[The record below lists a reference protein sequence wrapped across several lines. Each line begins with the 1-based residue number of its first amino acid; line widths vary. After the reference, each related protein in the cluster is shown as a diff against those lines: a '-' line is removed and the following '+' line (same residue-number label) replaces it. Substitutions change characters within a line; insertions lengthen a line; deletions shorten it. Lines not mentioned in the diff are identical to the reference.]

1 MFICGNPDI
10 FTFFKFKMLEKH
22 VNNAIFVMKNTELEF
37 CRNMSK
43 DNCEKYPLISIG
55 VSAYN
60 RKEYLKLCLDSLLA
74 QTYPNLE
81 IIVVDDGS
89 TDGTPEMMA
98 ECYPDIRCVRQE
110 KSGDAAAKNHAARIA
125 SGEYILFDD
134 SDDLLYP
141 DSVMRLYQA
150 MPPSGDCCS
159 YGTYQLINAEG
170 KELVTRRKMKRYPSG
185 RILRYLLSHVI
196 VNSRGVLIPRHLFS
210 DTGGFDTALN
220 VMHYY
225 RFFLELSLK
234 CEFYPVQKPVF
245 MRRHYEKS
253 SLTSGYEKMSATNKV
268 FEDFV
273 ESHPELRHHY
283 AKIISRRRYDIQK
296 RLYSE
301 ARYGKLKKQAAM
313 HAKEA
318 FRLKPGFKS
327 FFRMITSAVL
337 AK

>member
-37 CRNMSK
+37 CRNMGK

-74 QTYPNLE
+74 QTYPNFE

-89 TDGTPEMMA
+89 TDGTQEMMA
-98 ECYPDIRCVRQE
+98 ECYPGIRYVRQE
-110 KSGDAAAKNHAARIA
+110 NGGDASAKNHAARIA
-125 SGEYILFDD
+125 NGEYIVFND
-134 SDDLLYP
+134 SDDLFYP

-150 MPPSGDCCS
+150 MPASGGACV
-159 YGTYQLINAEG
+159 YGTYQTIDAEG
-170 KELVTRRKMKRYPSG
+170 RELPTRRKMKRYPSG
-185 RILRYLLSHVI
+185 RILKYLLRHVI
-196 VNSRGVLIPRHLFS
+196 VNSCGVLIPRQLYL
-210 DTGGFDTALN
+210 DEGGFDTGLR
-220 VMHYY
+220 VMHDYNL
-225 RFFLELSLK
+225 FLELSLK
-234 CEFYPVQKPVF
+234 CEFYAVQKPVF
-245 MRRHYEKS
+245 MRRRHGNNLS
-253 SLTSGYEKMSATNKV
+253 SANYEKMRIANMV
-268 FEDFV
+268 FENFV
-273 ESHPELRHHY
+273 NRHPELQPHY
-283 AKIISRRRYDIQK
+283 TRIIRRRKSDMQN
-296 RLYSE
+296 RLYRE
-301 ARYGKLKKQAAM
+301 AKREGLKKQAAM